1 MAYPDYDRRHHEH
14 TRRHHD
20 YPYAP
25 RDSDRDTYS
34 GRDTSYSRHAHYPS
48 TTTTRL
54 TTMRSNVNNSSY
66 SYSDPHQ
73 RYPYRTDT
81 RNTYNKPRWP
91 PKPSVEDEV
100 VSLAKEVKS
109 SAEVEPETAGEA
121 QARGSVD
128 QNPIIED
135 NDNYIHEQ
143 SNYNNYSDSDNDER
157 RFVLLSDPAAAPRRK
172 SFAERGNMRHIKTNV
187 NADNDPPVCTERTS
201 TPYAYTKPQKE
212 YTAPDSKYVLSPEP
226 ITPQVSA
233 SIPRSVPRGQTWDQN
248 ARPQKSSPVHS
259 RYDSFQAQSPRSNKN
274 DALDDSDADSDT
286 TRLRTDR
293 KPARYSF
300 VKSDLQK
307 EDLRTSLLD
316 GQVKNEKGRSGE
328 PLPDERTRGTHYS
341 SSGSSKGPT
350 PSTQSPRSSTGSLNN
365 ESGGYSRQK
374 SRPVPV
380 DTSYSSSPKYHESRP
395 VSPRP
400 SSPRYRERP
409 AEDRY
414 KSSSKYPDSR
424 TASPRP
430 STPTYH
436 EAPQLKP
443 RPVPVET
450 SYKSSSSNLDSRPQS
465 PRPHSPVYREPPQAA
480 PRSPKMPPLRRPAD
494 SPPTSRPLS
503 RSGPNSRPASPLSF
517 STTVPPPPPHGR
529 MSSVTGADWHATY
542 PPISATDRSRPQER
556 YQPRHGDS
564 LPVPKPRIDVQ
575 SPSPVRHPNPA
586 PNPLPYPVDDR
597 QSDVFMPPE
606 AAYQFDHAHAPAAPS
621 PRVSAIRQP
630 YNDSPKLPSSPVPN
644 SPRDRP
650 SAFMPSVASRHTG
663 APEETPRV
671 ARVRS
676 DSIRSQSSHDSGR
689 QRRIVLPSLDRPF
702 PSCPRSEP
710 SDRDN
715 DWYTLEGCPGFDMCP
730 SCYDGV
736 FADTPFSVCFK
747 QTRRFERP
755 VERSCDFSSPWMRLA
770 WLLTIKQRRQSLD
783 LIYALADVAD
793 RERPCP
799 KDREAVGTWYGILDP
814 RDGIH
819 VSKFAICPNDMK
831 NIEVLFPSI
840 KGYFTK
846 LTNHGALAR
855 QHVCSLRITSRRFP
869 KYLDLL
875 VELDAEAQN
884 SGQAPDIRQFI
895 QLARENAYKQECQ
908 RDKKLIHKAWYYI
921 PGLTDF
927 TVCEEC
933 YDNNIAPAIAENNP
947 IATLF
952 NRTIQLV
959 QGEDSEG
966 SSCCLYSPRMQRVW
980 ARSVEE
986 QDLSY
991 LRRKAHDRKR
1001 AEVRLGRERNNLLG
1015 WMVSTERGTREY
1027 ESAKRELS
1035 ECEREWRGWE

>member
-1 MAYPDYDRRHHEH
+1 
-14 TRRHHD
+14 
-20 YPYAP
+20 
-25 RDSDRDTYS
+25 
-34 GRDTSYSRHAHYPS
+34 
-48 TTTTRL
+48 
-54 TTMRSNVNNSSY
+54 MRSNVNNSSY
-66 SYSDPHQ
+66 SYSGPNQ
-73 RYPYRTDT
+73 QYPYRTDT

-109 SAEVEPETAGEA
+109 SAAAVEPNTGGEA

-128 QNPIIED
+128 QYPIIED
-135 NDNYIHEQ
+135 NDNYIHDQ

-157 RFVLLSDPAAAPRRK
+157 RFVLVSDPAAAPRRK
-172 SFAERGNMRHIKTNV
+172 SFAERGNMRHIKTDVYN
-187 NADNDPPVCTERTS
+187 NNDPPVCTQRTS

-212 YTAPDSKYVLSPEP
+212 YIGPNSKYVLSPEP
-226 ITPQVSA
+226 ITPQVSS
-233 SIPRSVPRGQTWDQN
+233 SIPTSVPRGQARDQN
-248 ARPQKSSPVHS
+248 ARPQKLSPDHG
-259 RYDSFQAQSPRSNKN
+259 RYDSFQAQSPRTNKN
-274 DALDDSDADSDT
+274 DAFEDSDTDSDT
-286 TRLRTDR
+286 TRLMTDR

-300 VKSDLQK
+300 VNSDLQK

-316 GQVKNEKGRSGE
+316 SQAKSEKRRSGE
-328 PLPDERTRGTHYS
+328 PLPNERTRGTNNG
-341 SSGSSKGPT
+341 SSGSSKNPT
-350 PSTQSPRSSTGSLNN
+350 PNTQSPRSSTGSLNN
-365 ESGGYSRQK
+365 ESGGHSRQK

-380 DTSYSSSPKYHESRP
+380 DTSYSSSPKYQESRP

-424 TASPRP
+424 PASPRP
-430 STPTYH
+430 STPTYRG
-436 EAPQLKP
+436 AQQPKP
-443 RPVPVET
+443 RPVPVDT
-450 SYKSSSSNLDSRPQS
+450 SYKSSSRYPDSRPQS
-465 PRPHSPVYREPPQAA
+465 PRPRSPVYREPPQSA
-480 PRSPKMPPLRRPAD
+480 PRSPKLPPLRRPAD

-542 PPISATDRSRPQER
+542 PPTSATERSRPQER

-564 LPVPKPRIDVQ
+564 LPVPMPRIDVQ

-597 QSDVFMPPE
+597 QSEVFMPPE
-606 AAYQFDHAHAPAAPS
+606 AAYQFTHSYAPAPPS
-621 PRVSAIRQP
+621 PYVSSTRQP
-630 YNDSPKLPSSPVPN
+630 YNDSPKLSSSPVPG
-644 SPRDRP
+644 SPRGRP
-650 SAFMPSVASRHTG
+650 SAFTPSVASRHT
-663 APEETPRV
+663 ATPEEIPRV

-676 DSIRSQSSHDSGR
+676 NSIRSQSSHDSGP
-689 QRRIVLPSLDRPF
+689 QRRTAPSSLDRPL

-710 SDRDN
+710 SDKEN
-715 DWYTLEGCPGFDMCP
+715 DWYTLDGCPGFDMCP

-736 FADTPFSVCFK
+736 FADTPFSNYFK
-747 QTRRFERP
+747 QTRGFERP
-755 VERSCDFSSPWMRLA
+755 IERFCDFSSPWMRLA
-770 WLLTIKQRRQSLD
+770 WMLTIKQRRPSLD
-783 LIYALADVAD
+783 LIYALADVAEF
-793 RERPCP
+793 ERSCP
-799 KDREAVGTWYGILDP
+799 KNREVAGIWYCIPDQ
-814 RDGIH
+814 RDGVH
-819 VSKFAICPNDMK
+819 VSNFAICQNDMK
-831 NIEVLFPSI
+831 NIEVLFPSLR
-840 KGYFTK
+840 GYFTR
-846 LTNHGALAR
+846 LPSHGGLAR
-855 QHVCSLRITSRRFP
+855 QHVCSLRISSRRFP

-875 VELDAEAQN
+875 VQLDAEAQN
-884 SGQAPDIRQFI
+884 SGQAPDIRQFV
-895 QLARENAYKQECQ
+895 QLARENAFKQECQ
-908 RDKKLIHKAWYYI
+908 RDKKLIRKPWYYI

-947 IATLF
+947 IANLF

-966 SSCCLYSPRMQRVW
+966 SSCCLYSQRMRRVW

-986 QDLSY
+986 QDLVY
-991 LRRKAHDRKR
+991 LKRKAQERKR
-1001 AEVRLGRERNNLLG
+1001 AEVRLAKERKQILR
-1015 WMVSTERGTREY
+1015 WMAGTEKGSGEY